1 MQVLL
6 EHSGPSKR
14 LLLLAG
20 KRDTGRNP
28 TLNKQDDQLD
38 NPDWRNTSI
47 GRIPIRRTWVF
58 QRGNLHQNCRHRISV
73 LDFPSFVLQSHS
85 LVEKQM
91 MLRCK
96 FGDVLRLEDDL
107 CNYCPMLPVVLVKDR
122 TGLVFH
128 CSPMIA
134 LERFL

>member
-1 MQVLL
+1 MVQVLL

-20 KRDTGRNP
+20 KRDTGKSP

-38 NPDWRNTSI
+38 NPDWKNTSI

-85 LVEKQM
+85 LVEK
-91 MLRCK
+91 
-96 FGDVLRLEDDL
+96 
-107 CNYCPMLPVVLVKDR
+107 
-122 TGLVFH
+122 
-128 CSPMIA
+128 
-134 LERFL
+134 

>member
-1 MQVLL
+1 MLVLL

-38 NPDWRNTSI
+38 NPDWKNTSF

-58 QRGNLHQNCRHRISV
+58 QRGNLHQNCRHHISV
-73 LDFPSFVLQSHS
+73 LDFPSLVLQSHS
-85 LVEKQM
+85 FVEKQM

-107 CNYCPMLPVVLVKDR
+107 CNYSLMLPVVLVKDR